1 MRSGSARR
9 CASCSNRRTGG
20 RRSRCSRP
28 PERSMS
34 EPVVV
39 EKFAVGQAVRRIE
52 DQRLLQGLGR
62 YSDDVNLPR
71 QAYAAVVRSTHA
83 HARIAR
89 VDVSAARAAPGVLA
103 ALTGADVAADGLGNM
118 PTDGTRKR
126 GDGSPG
132 FRTPRPALLG
142 DRVRHVGDPVAL
154 VVADTR
160 ERAADA
166 AALMR
171 VEYEPLP
178 AVTATAHAVRPG
190 SPAVWDEAPDNVAFV
205 WEAGIR
211 DAVDRAFA
219 GAAHVTRLDF
229 VVSRV
234 AAAPLEPRAAV
245 GEYDRRTGRYTLYTG
260 IQGPHGSRA
269 LLADIF
275 KVPQS
280 HMRVVTGEVGGSFG
294 MRSGLY
300 PEMVLVLWAARRLG
314 RPVKWTSDRREG
326 FVTDEHGR
334 DNLSTAELALDANG
348 RFLALRVAINLN
360 VGAYLTPRSAGPGT
374 NNVGG
379 IAGIYTTPAI
389 HVQTT
394 GVFSNTTP
402 TGPYRGAGRPEATY
416 AIERVIDVA
425 AMELRIDPIELR
437 RRNLIP
443 SSAMPFKTGL
453 VFTYDCGEFAR
464 GMDMALGLAD
474 RAGFEKRRAEARQRG
489 KLRGLGIANPI
500 EVAGGPYTAMNPDT
514 AELRVNADGPV
525 SLFAGSTSM
534 GQGNE
539 TAFAQIVSEKLGV
552 PPERIQV
559 FWGDSDLLGA
569 GRGNGGSGALT
580 VGGSAVTRA
589 TEKIVERG
597 RKIAARLLEAAPEDV
612 VHQDGKFTVKG
623 TDKGVSLA
631 NVARAAYV
639 PRQLPQGM
647 EPGFSEEAS
656 FTPSAVTFPNGSQ
669 ICEVEIDEDTGAVRV
684 VRHTVVDD
692 VGRMVNPMLVKGQ
705 IHGGVV
711 QGLGQGLYEELSY
724 DPATGQLLAGSFMDY
739 AMPRADDMPAFDVDS
754 HEVPTAVNP
763 LGAKGVGEA
772 GTVGALP
779 ALLNAVNDAL
789 APLGV
794 RHLDMPV
801 TAERVWRAI
810 QDAKA
815 RR

>member
-1 MRSGSARR
+1 MA
-9 CASCSNRRTGG
+9 N
-20 RRSRCSRP
+20 
-28 PERSMS
+28 
-34 EPVVV
+34 PVTV
-39 EKFAVGQAVRRIE
+39 EKFGVGQSVRRIE
-52 DQRLLQGLGR
+52 DPRLLRGDGR
-62 YSDDVNLPR
+62 YSDDVNLPH
-71 QAYAAVVRSTHA
+71 QAYAVVVRSPHA
-83 HARIAR
+83 HAAIRSI
-89 VDVSAARAAPGVLA
+89 DTTAARGASGVLA
-103 ALTGADVAADGLGNM
+103 VLTGADLAKDGLGDL
-118 PTDGTRKR
+118 PTDKSRKR
-126 GDGSPG
+126 RDGSPA
-132 FRTPRPALLG
+132 FATPRPALLR

-154 VVADTR
+154 VVAQTI
-160 ERAADA
+160 EQAVDA
-166 AALMR
+166 AEL
-171 VEYEPLP
+171 VSVDYEPLP
-178 AVTATAHAVRPG
+178 TVAATADAMRPG
-190 SPAVWDEAPDNVAFV
+190 APAVWAEVPDNIAFV
-205 WEAGIR
+205 WEAGKKDETARGI
-211 DAVDRAFA
+211 A
-219 GAAHVTRLDF
+219 GAAHVTKLDF

-234 AAAPLEPRAAV
+234 AAAPMEPRGAV
-245 GEYDRRTGRYTLYTG
+245 GEWDRRTGRYTLHTG
-260 IQGPHGSRA
+260 IQAPHGLRT
-269 LLADIF
+269 LLADQVL
-275 KVPQS
+275 KVPHS
-280 HMRVVTGEVGGSFG
+280 HLRVVTGEVGGSFG
-294 MRSGLY
+294 MKSGVY
-300 PEMVLVLWAARRLG
+300 PEVVLVLWAAKRLG
-314 RPVKWTSDRREG
+314 RAVKWTSDRREG

-334 DNLSTAELALDANG
+334 DNVSTAELALDANG
-348 RFLALRVAINLN
+348 KFLALRVTINLN
-360 VGAYLTPRSAGPGT
+360 IGAYLTPRSAGPGT

-425 AMELRIDPIELR
+425 AMELKIDPIELR

-464 GMDMALGLAD
+464 GMDMALSLAD
-474 RAGFEKRRAEARQRG
+474 RAGFEKRRAEARKQG

-514 AELRVNADGPV
+514 AELRVNADGSV

-539 TAFAQIVSEKLGV
+539 TAFAQIISEKLGV

-589 TEKIVERG
+589 TEKVIERG

-612 VHQDGKFTVKG
+612 FHQDGKFTVKG
-623 TDKGVSLA
+623 TDKGVTFA

-711 QGLGQGLYEELSY
+711 QGLGQGLYEELTY
-724 DPATGQLLAGSFMDY
+724 DPSTGQLLAGSFMDY

-779 ALLNAVNDAL
+779 ALLNAVNDAV

-801 TAERVWRAI
+801 TPERVWHAM
-810 QDAKA
+810 QNAKA

>member
-1 MRSGSARR
+1 M
-9 CASCSNRRTGG
+9 SNPTT
-20 RRSRCSRP
+20 
-28 PERSMS
+28 
-34 EPVVV
+34 V
-39 EKFAVGQAVRRIE
+39 EKFAIGQSVRRVE
-52 DQRLLQGLGR
+52 DPRLLQGFGR
-62 YSDDVNLPR
+62 YSDDVNLPH
-71 QAYAAVVRSTHA
+71 QAYGVVVRSPHA
-83 HARIAR
+83 HAAIRSIDTQAAR
-89 VDVSAARAAPGVLA
+89 SAAGVLA
-103 ALTGADVAADGLGNM
+103 VLTGADLAADRLGNL
-118 PTDGTRKR
+118 PTDKSRKR
-126 GDGSPG
+126 RDGSPAVA
-132 FRTPRPALLG
+132 TPRPALVR
-142 DRVRHVGDPVAL
+142 DRVRHVGDPVVF
-154 VVADTR
+154 VVAQTM
-160 ERAADA
+160 EQAVDA
-166 AALMR
+166 AELVA
-171 VEYEPLP
+171 VDYDPLP
-178 AVTATAHAVRPG
+178 AVAATADAMRPG
-190 SPAVWDEAPDNVAFV
+190 APAVWSEAPDNVAFV
-205 WEAGIR
+205 WEAGNK
-211 DAVDRAFA
+211 D
-219 GAAHVTRLDF
+219 GAARGLASAARVIKLDF

-234 AAAPLEPRAAV
+234 AAAPMEPRGAV
-245 GEYDRRTGRYTLYTG
+245 AEWDRRTGRYTLHTG
-260 IQGPHGSRA
+260 IQAPHGLRT
-269 LLADIF
+269 LLADQVF
-275 KVPQS
+275 KIPHS
-280 HMRVVTGEVGGSFG
+280 DLRVVTGEVGGSFG
-294 MRSGLY
+294 MKSGVY
-300 PEMVLVLWAARRLG
+300 PEVVLVLWAARRLG

-334 DNLSTAELALDANG
+334 DNVSTAELGLDADG
-348 RFLALRVAINLN
+348 KFVALRVTINLN
-360 VGAYLTPRSAGPGT
+360 IGAYFTPRSAGPGT

-379 IAGIYTTPAI
+379 IAGVYTTPAI

-425 AMELRIDPIELR
+425 ARELGIDPIELR

-443 SSAMPFKTGL
+443 SSSMPFKTGL
-453 VFTYDCGEFAR
+453 VFTYDCGEFGR
-464 GMDMALGLAD
+464 GMDLALGLAD

-489 KLRGLGIANPI
+489 KLRGFGIANPI

-514 AELRVNADGPV
+514 AELRVNADGSV

-539 TAFAQIVSEKLGV
+539 TAFAQIVSDKLGV

-589 TEKIVERG
+589 TEKVIERG
-597 RKIAARLLEAAPEDV
+597 RRIAARLLEAAPEDV
-612 VHQDGKFTVKG
+612 IHQDGKFTVKG
-623 TDKGVSLA
+623 TDKGVTFA

-639 PRQLPQGM
+639 PRQLPPGM

-669 ICEVEIDEDTGAVRV
+669 ICEVEIDEETGVVRV

-705 IHGGVV
+705 IHGGIV
-711 QGLGQGLYEELSY
+711 QGLGQGLYEELTY

-739 AMPRADDMPAFDVDS
+739 AMPRADDMPHFDVDS

-779 ALLNAVNDAL
+779 ALMNAVNDAL

-801 TAERVWRAI
+801 TPERVWRAI
-810 QDAKA
+810 QDAKT

>member
-1 MRSGSARR
+1 M
-9 CASCSNRRTGG
+9 N
-20 RRSRCSRP
+20 
-28 PERSMS
+28 
-34 EPVVV
+34 EPVTV
-39 EKFAVGQAVRRIE
+39 EKFAVGQSVRRLE
-52 DQRLLQGLGR
+52 DPRLLRGFGR
-62 YSDDVNLPR
+62 YSDDVNLAH
-71 QAYAAVVRSTHA
+71 QAYAVVVRSPHA
-83 HARIAR
+83 HAAIRSVDTSEAR
-89 VDVSAARAAPGVLA
+89 KASGVLA
-103 ALTGADVAADGLGNM
+103 VLTGADLAADGLGDL
-118 PTDGTRKR
+118 PTDKARKR
-126 GDGSPG
+126 RDGSPA
-132 FRTPRPALLG
+132 FAPPRPALVR

-154 VVADTR
+154 VVAETP
-160 ERAADA
+160 EQAADA
-166 AALMR
+166 AELVA
-171 VEYEPLP
+171 VDYEPLP
-178 AVTATAHAVRPG
+178 AVAATADAARPG
-190 SPAVWDEAPDNVAFV
+190 APAVWAEAPDNVAFV
-205 WEAGIR
+205 WEAGNK
-211 DAVDRAFA
+211 DAVARAFA
-219 GAAHVTRLDF
+219 GAAHVTHLDF

-234 AAAPLEPRAAV
+234 AAAPLEPRGAV
-245 GEYDRRTGRYTLYTG
+245 GEWDRRAGRYTLHTG
-260 IQGPHGSRA
+260 IQAPHGLRQ
-269 LLADIF
+269 LLADQVLR
-275 KVPQS
+275 VPQS
-280 HMRVVTGEVGGSFG
+280 HLRVVTGEVGGSFG
-294 MRSGLY
+294 MRSGVY
-300 PEMVLVLWAARRLG
+300 PEHPLVLWAAKRLG

-334 DNLSTAELALDANG
+334 DNVSTAELALDANG
-348 RFLALRVAINLN
+348 KFLALRVGITLN

-379 IAGIYTTPAI
+379 VAGVYTTPAI

-394 GVFSNTTP
+394 GVYSNTTP

-425 AMELRIDPIELR
+425 ALELKIDPVELR

-443 SSAMPFKTGL
+443 PTAMPFKTGL
-453 VFTYDCGEFAR
+453 VFTYDCGDFGR
-464 GMDMALGLAD
+464 GMDMALELAD

-489 KLRGLGIANPI
+489 KLRGLGIANPV

-514 AELRVNADGPV
+514 AELRVNPDGSV

-539 TAFAQIVSEKLGV
+539 TAFAQIVSDRLGV

-559 FWGDSDLLGA
+559 FWGDSDALGA

-589 TEKIVERG
+589 TEKVIERG
-597 RKIAARLLEAAPEDV
+597 RRIAARLLEAAPEDI
-612 VHQDGKFTVKG
+612 VHRDGKFTVTG
-623 TDKGVSLA
+623 TDRGVTFA

-647 EPGFSEEAS
+647 EPGFSEQAA
-656 FTPSAVTFPNGSQ
+656 FTPPAVTFPNGSQ
-669 ICEVEIDEDTGAVRV
+669 ICEVEIDEETGV
-684 VRHTVVDD
+684 VRIVRHSVVDD

-711 QGLGQGLYEELSY
+711 QGLGQGLFEELAY
-724 DPATGQLLAGSFMDY
+724 DPTTAQLLAGSFMDY
-739 AMPRADDMPAFDVDS
+739 VMPRADDMPLFDVDS
-754 HEVPTAVNP
+754 HEVPTQVNP

-801 TAERVWRAI
+801 TSERVWRAI
-810 QDAKA
+810 RDAKA

>member
-1 MRSGSARR
+1 MA
-9 CASCSNRRTGG
+9 N
-20 RRSRCSRP
+20 
-28 PERSMS
+28 
-34 EPVVV
+34 PVAV
-39 EKFAVGQAVRRIE
+39 EKFAVGQSVRRIE
-52 DQRLLQGLGR
+52 DPRLLQGFGR
-62 YSDDVNLPR
+62 YSDDVNLPH
-71 QAYAAVVRSTHA
+71 QAYAVVVRSPHA
-83 HARIAR
+83 HAAIRSIDTA
-89 VDVSAARAAPGVLA
+89 AARSASGVLGVF
-103 ALTGADVAADGLGNM
+103 TGEDLAADRLGDL
-118 PTDGTRKR
+118 PTDRSRKR
-126 GDGSPG
+126 PDGSPA
-132 FRTPRPALLG
+132 FATPRPALVRG
-142 DRVRHVGDPVAL
+142 RARHVGDPVVL
-154 VVADTR
+154 VVAQTI
-160 ERAADA
+160 EQAVDA
-166 AALMR
+166 AEL
-171 VEYEPLP
+171 VTVDYEPLP
-178 AVTATAHAVRPG
+178 AVAATADALRSG
-190 SPAVWDEAPDNVAFV
+190 APAAWPQVPDNIAFV
-205 WEAGIR
+205 WEAGNK
-211 DAVDRAFA
+211 DAVARGIAS
-219 GAAHVTRLDF
+219 AAHVTRLDF

-234 AAAPLEPRAAV
+234 AAAPMEPRGAV
-245 GEYDRRTGRYTLYTG
+245 GEWDRRTGRYTLHTG
-260 IQGPHGSRA
+260 IQAPHGLRT
-269 LLADIF
+269 LLADQVF

-280 HMRVVTGEVGGSFG
+280 HMRVITGEVGGSFG
-294 MRSGLY
+294 MKSGAY
-300 PEMVLVLWAARRLG
+300 PEPVLVLWAAKRLG

-334 DNLSTAELALDANG
+334 DNVSTAELALDASG
-348 RFLALRVAINLN
+348 KFLALRVAINLN
-360 VGAYLTPRSAGPGT
+360 IGAYLTPRSAGPGT

-425 AMELRIDPIELR
+425 AMELKIDPIELR

-453 VFTYDCGEFAR
+453 VFTYDCGEFGR
-464 GMDMALGLAD
+464 GMDMALNLAD

-489 KLRGLGIANPI
+489 TLRGLGIANPI

-514 AELRVNADGPV
+514 AELRVNPDGSV

-589 TEKIVERG
+589 TEKIIERG

-612 VHQDGKFTVKG
+612 VHLDGKFTVKG
-623 TDKGVSLA
+623 TDKGVTFA

-669 ICEVEIDEDTGAVRV
+669 ICEVEIDEETGAVRV

-724 DPATGQLLAGSFMDY
+724 DPTTGQLLAGSFMDY
-739 AMPRADDMPAFDVDS
+739 AMPRADDMPTFDVDS

-789 APLGV
+789 APFGV

-801 TAERVWRAI
+801 TPERVWRAI